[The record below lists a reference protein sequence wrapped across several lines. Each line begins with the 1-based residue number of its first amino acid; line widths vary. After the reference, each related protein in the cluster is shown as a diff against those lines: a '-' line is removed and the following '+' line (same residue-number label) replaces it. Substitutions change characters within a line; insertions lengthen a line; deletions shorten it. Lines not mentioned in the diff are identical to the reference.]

1 MYTQTIE
8 GYVKQPKYFWEF
20 VQVRRSWANKNAE
33 FFQLVAAISLSSEE
47 SFKFVQDALLI
58 NWTWCIWSLYPMTWA
73 FNLLRKSGLW
83 AGTKKANIRIF
94 NYWLEKLSSVF
105 KPYWWKFFS
114 ISIQKSSRFCN
125 RGVAKSLSIFILS
138 SCSVKVNLL
147 CWLKLWLGSL
157 KCWSACGTFC
167 LLTFLQWLF
176 NLMPSFVS
184 DFPMYWIQ

>member
-20 VQVRRSWANKNAE
+20 VQVRRGCSDEPVLRRKFQICTRCVTYKLNVIYLKSISNDVSFQSAE
-33 FFQLVAAISLSSEE
+33 KVR
-47 SFKFVQDALLI
+47 FVDRYQK
-58 NWTWCIWSLYPMTWA
+58 T
-73 FNLLRKSGLW
+73 
-83 AGTKKANIRIF
+83 NIRIF
-94 NYWLEKLSSVF
+94 DYWLEKLSSAF
-105 KPYWWKFFS
+105 KPYGWKFFS
-114 ISIQKSSRFCN
+114 ISIQKSSCFCN
-125 RGVAKSLSIFILS
+125 RSVAQSLSIFILS

-147 CWLKLWLGSL
+147 CWLKLRLGSL
-157 KCWSACGTFC
+157 KCWSSCGTFC